1 MLVDYLGFSFLSPSL
16 CIHCWISIPVHIS
29 SIWTLIGVHRQA
41 SWKKNAFRNFIVT
54 PMDFGHTFFGW
65 KWARKT
71 EFSKRATEPDETNTL
86 EFDAFIKHLILNG
99 RLSPLHYMKHN
110 DGWPSFLKSMW
121 TRWAHATDMLSDWIA
136 FVWLNLSLWVDSLT
150 LQLQLQSISVQ
161 NPAKFG
167 ARELLF
173 RTEKQSST
181 NTYFKFTIIF
191 CGNSA
196 KCCGFVARL
205 LFAQSSFLSVSR

>member
-1 MLVDYLGFSFLSPSL
+1 MSTQN
-16 CIHCWISIPVHIS
+16 WI
-29 SIWTLIGVHRQA
+29 L
-41 SWKKNAFRNFIVT
+41 KKSNRT
-54 PMDFGHTFFGW
+54 RW
-65 KWARKT
+65 
-71 EFSKRATEPDETNTL
+71 TNTL